1 MLSSDFSNSQ
11 RKRVLIL
18 GSTGSIGTQTLQVIQ
33 KHSDMLEVC
42 GISANKNVTL
52 ALKQAK
58 DFNVSHIAFGCENV
72 CESAQ
77 NEIAIL
83 REICKSVQF
92 GSRAIVDL
100 INTTKPDI
108 VMNALVGFSGLE
120 ASIQTLKSGAV
131 LALANK
137 ESLVV
142 GGDLIMP
149 LVKDGN
155 MLPVD
160 SEHGA
165 IFQCL
170 IGEKSKEISKLWITA
185 SGGPFLG
192 KTVNELQDIQP
203 KDALA
208 HPNWDMGQKIS
219 IDSST
224 LMNKGLEVIE
234 AHHLFNLPYDQI
246 EVVVQKQSV
255 IHSMVEFCDAS
266 VKAHLGTTDM
276 RIPIQYALSYP
287 DRWDAPVAPLDF
299 LSLGRLDFQVP
310 DLKNFEC
317 LSLAIMA
324 GKTGG
329 TMPCVLNAAN
339 EIAVAAFLSNKCKYL
354 DISRCVKATM
364 AAHLP
369 ENVCSVVQ
377 LIEVDRWARDFAS
390 RNLMI

>member
-1 MLSSDFSNSQ
+1 MLSSDFKNC
-11 RKRVLIL
+11 RKKRVLIL

-33 KHSDMLEVC
+33 KHSDKLSVC
-42 GISANKNVTL
+42 GISANSNAEL
-52 ALKQAK
+52 ALRQVKN
-58 DFNVSHIAFGCENV
+58 FGVSHVAFGSESVN
-72 CESAQ
+72 ESAQ
-77 NEIAIL
+77 NEVAALIEL
-83 REICKSVQF
+83 CDSVKF

-100 INTTKPDI
+100 IDATKPDI

-120 ASIQTLKSGAV
+120 ASIHALKSGVV

-155 MLPVD
+155 LLPVD

-170 IGEKSKEISKLWITA
+170 IGENPKEISKLWITA

-192 KTVNELQDIQP
+192 KTKDQLGDIQP

-234 AHHLFNLPYDQI
+234 AHHLFNIPYEKI
-246 EVVVQKQSV
+246 NVVVHRQSV

-287 DRWDAPVAPLDF
+287 DRWEAPVAPLDF
-299 LSLGRLDFQVP
+299 LTLGKLDFQAP
-310 DLKNFEC
+310 DLENFEC
-317 LSLAIMA
+317 LALAITA

-339 EIAVAAFLSNKCKYL
+339 EIAVAAFLANKCKYL
-354 DISRCVKATM
+354 DIYRCARATM
-364 AAHLP
+364 AAHQS
-369 ENVCSVVQ
+369 ENVKSIAQ
-377 LIEVDRWARDFAS
+377 LIEVDRWARNFAS
-390 RNLMI
+390 DNLVN

>member
-1 MLSSDFSNSQ
+1 MPSCNFRNGH

-33 KHSDMLEVC
+33 KHSDKLEVC
-42 GISANKNVTL
+42 GISANRNAAL

-58 DFNVSHIAFGCENV
+58 DFSVSHIAFGCESV

-77 NEIAIL
+77 DEIASL
-83 REICKSVQF
+83 SEICESVQF
-92 GSRAIVDL
+92 GSRAILDL

-108 VMNALVGFSGLE
+108 VMNALVGFAGLE
-120 ASIQTLKSGAV
+120 ASIHTLKSGAV

-170 IGEKSKEISKLWITA
+170 IGEESKKISRLWITA

-192 KTVNELQDIQP
+192 KTMAQLQDIQP
-203 KDALA
+203 RDALA

-234 AHHLFNLPYDQI
+234 AHHLFNIPYEQI

-276 RIPIQYALSYP
+276 CIPIQYALSYP
-287 DRWDAPVAPLDF
+287 DRWEAPAAPLDF
-299 LSLGRLDFQVP
+299 LSLGRLDFQAP
-310 DLKNFEC
+310 DLENFEC
-317 LSLAIMA
+317 LDLAITA

-354 DISRCVKATM
+354 DIAKCVKATM

-377 LIEVDRWARDFAS
+377 LIEVDRWARNFAS